1 MLNNKHILIIYAV
14 MTVLLLLCLLDM
26 PYGFFQLVR
35 FLALVSFGLLA
46 YDAHLKGN
54 NFHFIVNVALAVLFQ
69 PLLKISFGREFW
81 NFIDIIVAIWLVVQ
95 SIILFKNSATK
106 V

>member
-1 MLNNKHILIIYAV
+1 MAA
-14 MTVLLLLCLLDM
+14 LLLLCLLDM

-35 FLALVSFGLLA
+35 FLALVSFGLLS

-54 NFHFIVNVALAVLFQ
+54 NFHFIVNLALAVLFQ
-69 PLLKISFGREFW
+69 PILKISFGREFW
-81 NFIDIIVAIWLVVQ
+81 NVIDIVVAIWLVVK

>member
-1 MLNNKHILIIYAV
+1 MLNNKHILIIYIV
-14 MTVLLLLCLLDM
+14 MAALLLLCLLDM

-35 FLALVSFGLLA
+35 FLALVSFGLLS

-54 NFHFIVNVALAVLFQ
+54 NFHFIVNLALAVLFQ
-69 PLLKISFGREFW
+69 PLLKISFGREYW
-81 NFIDIIVAIWLVVQ
+81 NFIDVVVAIWLVVQ
-95 SIILFKNSATK
+95 SIIFFKNSAKK

>member
-14 MTVLLLLCLLDM
+14 MTVLLLLCLLEM

-46 YDAHLKGN
+46 YDAHIKGN
-54 NFHFIVNVALAVLFQ
+54 NFHFIVNLALAVLFQ

-81 NFIDIIVAIWLVVQ
+81 NFIDVVVAVWLIIQA
-95 SIILFKNSATK
+95 IILFKQSIHK

>member
-1 MLNNKHILIIYAV
+1 MA
-14 MTVLLLLCLLDM
+14 VLLILCLLDM

-35 FLALVSFGLLA
+35 FFALVAFGSLA

-54 NFHFIVNVALAVLFQ
+54 NFHFILNLALAVLFQ
-69 PLLKISFGREFW
+69 PLLKISFGRDFW
-81 NFIDIIVAIWLVVQ
+81 NFIDVVVAIWLIFQ
-95 SIILFKNSATK
+95 AIILFNQSVKK